1 MSQSAEITRR
11 ENHSATATITSAAQ
25 CEFELQVFSKYDDAT
40 VVASGPTLSIAV
52 SHSLPELRHLA
63 HSRAVFGA
71 RRMPAEGRTYGS
83 WELIFPEDEERPT
96 AGYDRFAIR
105 HSFDFE
111 DEIEVFDVS
120 EEYDTAEGLLRYR
133 AQDLGDDEKARAII
147 ADGVREYLA
156 AAYQQM
162 LWDPKSKLD
171 IAQELDDLF
180 LERDWTSFVS
190 REDLKTPEV
199 RVSDVELLDWTD
211 ADECLV
217 RFHYV
222 NGEKSGYEVE
232 FVDIKK
238 GRLTIR
244 KNAYS
249 ALRSAVPAFRGDQL
263 PSVYNALQKS
273 IDAFVNPVL

>member
-1 MSQSAEITRR
+1 MLMVPRR
-11 ENHSATATITSAAQ
+11 LGPDAVDRYLTCTPGTSPPSSFPGGVRRTPHA
-25 CEFELQVFSKYDDAT
+25 DARPHIRQL
-40 VVASGPTLSIAV
+40 G
-52 SHSLPELRHLA
+52 
-63 HSRAVFGA
+63 
-71 RRMPAEGRTYGS
+71 
-83 WELIFPEDEERPT
+83 LIFPEEEERPT
-96 AGYDRFAIR
+96 TGYDRFAIR

-111 DEIEVFDVS
+111 DEIEVFDVT
-120 EEYDTAEGLLRYR
+120 EEFDTVEGLLRYR

-162 LWDPKSKLD
+162 LLDPKSKLD

-199 RVSDVELLDWTD
+199 RVSDVELLDRTD

-222 NGEKSGYEVE
+222 NGEKSGYEIE

-238 GRLTIR
+238 GRLTVR
-244 KNAYS
+244 KMHIAPCDRPCRRFEVIS
-249 ALRSAVPAFRGDQL
+249 FPLCTMHF
-263 PSVYNALQKS
+263 KS
-273 IDAFVNPVL
+273 R